1 MKRFGLI
8 GKPLSHSFSQKWFTE
23 KFQREGLKAHRYDH
37 YELDTIEEFPDLI
50 SSTKGLV
57 GLNVTVPYK
66 QTVIP
71 FLDAVDPMALAV
83 GAVNTIHIE
92 NGRTTGYNTDVLG
105 FRSTLLPLL
114 NGKKPRALVLGSGGA
129 SRAVAFVLRDLGIKF
144 RVVGRTREK
153 GDLTWDLLD
162 PILVAVSPL
171 IINTTPLGMF
181 PAVDSFPALPYAS
194 LGEKHVVIDLVYNP
208 VETVF
213 LKKARLQGAI
223 TANGMHMLH
232 TQAEESWGIWV
243 KG

>member
-1 MKRFGLI
+1 
-8 GKPLSHSFSQKWFTE
+8 
-23 KFQREGLKAHRYDH
+23 
-37 YELDTIEEFPDLI
+37 
-50 SSTKGLV
+50 
-57 GLNVTVPYK
+57 
-66 QTVIP
+66 
-71 FLDAVDPMALAV
+71 
-83 GAVNTIHIE
+83 
-92 NGRTTGYNTDVLG
+92 
-105 FRSTLLPLL
+105 
-114 NGKKPRALVLGSGGA
+114 
-129 SRAVAFVLRDLGIKF
+129 VAFVLRDLGIKF

-162 PILVAVSPL
+162 PILIAVSPL

-181 PAVDSFPALPYAS
+181 PAVDTFPALPYSA

-208 VETVF
+208 EETVF